1 MSEPNPQISF
11 DNTEIAYASFS
22 NAELKKAYWLF
33 RLMNIN
39 WLVNIG
45 NRMINFLLAINFP
58 IQGIIKNTIFQQ
70 FCGGETLDEAIPLIN
85 KLKQSNI
92 EVLLN
97 YSVEGLEDEAGYR
110 DTYEKALQAIQF
122 AKENTSVR
130 AMCIKFTGFAH
141 TNIWIKL
148 QNKSTLTEQENL
160 EYIQAKSYIDKLC
173 IEAVECNVHLYVD
186 AEESWFQ
193 DSIDDLVYEMMAKY
207 NREEAYIFNTYQLYR
222 KDKFEDFK
230 KSAQTAKNNGYI
242 LGAKIVRGAYVE
254 KENSYYATLGQTS
267 PINATKA
274 ASDHEFD
281 QAVIFAV
288 DNIDQISLCCASHN
302 EESNKLYFQKLV
314 ENKIPLN
321 HKHINCSQLLG
332 MSDNITYNLAAKG
345 MSTAKYM
352 PFGPVK
358 EVIPY
363 LIRRAQENTSVE
375 GQTSRELMLLKK
387 EVARR
392 KK

>member
-1 MSEPNPQISF
+1 MISANSSISF

-39 WLVNIG
+39 WLVRIG
-45 NRMINFLLAINFP
+45 NRIINFLLAINFP

-110 DTYEKALQAIQF
+110 DTFEKALQAIQF

-130 AMCIKFTGFAH
+130 AMCVKFTGFAH

-148 QNKSTLTEQENL
+148 QNNSTLTEQENL
-160 EYIQAKSYIDKLC
+160 EYLQAKSFIDKLC
-173 IEAVECNVHLYVD
+173 SEAVECNVHLYVD

-193 DSIDDLVYEMMAKY
+193 DSIDNLVYEMMAKY

-222 KDKFEDFK
+222 KDKLEDFK
-230 KSAQTAKNNGYI
+230 KSAETAKNNGYI
-242 LGAKIVRGAYVE
+242 LGAKIVRGAYVD
-254 KENSYYATLGQTS
+254 KENNYYNALGKTS
-267 PINATKA
+267 PINATKV

-288 DNIDQISLCCASHN
+288 ENIDQISLCCASHN
-302 EESNKLYFQKLV
+302 EESNKLYFHKLV
-314 ENKIPLN
+314 EKNIPLN

-332 MSDNITYNLAAKG
+332 MSDNITYNLASKG

-375 GQTSRELMLLKK
+375 GQTSRELILLKK

-392 KK
+392 KN